1 MEGQPEPVALGLAVP
16 EFGIAGSI
24 AVKRARL
31 FPGGRACHRATCRI
45 PSIKIF
51 TALGVEGVL
60 LVLKFFETLQ
70 GFEPTTANPAAFGEG
85 VFAVRW
91 R

>member
-1 MEGQPEPVALGLAVP
+1 MPGGA

-24 AVKRARL
+24 AVKRACL
-31 FPGGRACHRATCRI
+31 FQVDAHAIGPRVAF

-70 GFEPTTANPAAFGEG
+70 GFEPTTADLAAFGEG
-85 VFAVRW
+85 VFGVDFCRW